1 MSNSKK
7 KDLTKILSLG
17 YLPPV
22 NNYYSINS
30 NKNEEIFFPAELMYS
45 KSSKLVQLSTIVDK
59 EIIFQKAILT
69 PAALRRFYGK
79 TLKNFTWKVRKCL
92 T

>member
-1 MSNSKK
+1 MIKRSKTINRCQISKK

-59 EIIFQKAILT
+59 EIIFPKSYPYTSSTTKI
-69 PAALRRFYGK
+69 YGK
-79 TLKNFTWKVRKCL
+79 L
-92 T
+92 